1 MRHNKSVSVSGR
13 MGFMTPILLF
23 VLLFVICCGVAAGI
37 FLRAFVITED
47 AETCHA
53 GVYLCRN
60 QAECFRAGEIPE
72 QNTMVYY
79 DENIQPSDPETAA
92 YYVTVTDQPEE
103 TAAGTLHTG
112 IITAHTIDG
121 TEIYTL
127 NVAAYLPGEG

>member
-1 MRHNKSVSVSGR
+1 MQGCICAAIRRNASGR
-13 MGFMTPILLF
+13 E
-23 VLLFVICCGVAAGI
+23 
-37 FLRAFVITED
+37 R
-47 AETCHA
+47 
-53 GVYLCRN
+53 YRN
-60 QAECFRAGEIPE
+60 RTQ
-72 QNTMVYY
+72 VYY

>member
-1 MRHNKSVSVSGR
+1 MRHNRSVSVSKR

-23 VLLFVICCGVAAGI
+23 VLLFVICCGVVAGV
-37 FLRAFVITED
+37 FLRSVAITAD
-47 AETCHA
+47 AQTYHT

-72 QNTMVYY
+72 QNTVVYY
-79 DENIQPSDPETAA
+79 DEDVQPSDPAAAA
-92 YYVTVTDQPEE
+92 YYITVTDLPEE
-103 TAAGTLHTG
+103 TPAGVLHTG
-112 IITAHTIDG
+112 TITAFTAEG

>member
-1 MRHNKSVSVSGR
+1 MQGCICAAIRRNASGR
-13 MGFMTPILLF
+13 ERYRNRTQWY
-23 VLLFVICCGVAAGI
+23 
-37 FLRAFVITED
+37 IT
-47 AETCHA
+47 
-53 GVYLCRN
+53 
-60 QAECFRAGEIPE
+60 
-72 QNTMVYY
+72 M
-79 DENIQPSDPETAA
+79 TAA

>member
-23 VLLFVICCGVAAGI
+23 VLLFVVCCGVVAGI

-53 GVYLCRN
+53 GVYRCRN
-60 QAECFRAGEIPE
+60 QAEYFRAGEIPE

-79 DENIQPSDPETAA
+79 DENVQPSDPETAA